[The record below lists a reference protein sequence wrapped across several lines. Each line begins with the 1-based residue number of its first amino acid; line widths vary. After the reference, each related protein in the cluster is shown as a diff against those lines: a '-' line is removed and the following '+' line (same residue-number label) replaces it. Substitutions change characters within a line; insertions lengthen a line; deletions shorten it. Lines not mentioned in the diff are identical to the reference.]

1 MNHLDAN
8 TRKAFG
14 LAGPNLYEQ
23 RVQKV
28 IDKLILLGG
37 MAKPEAI
44 KDRLRKTFGSKRGC
58 GFFLDQMVANGILNK
73 ILDGEE
79 NSSFSR
85 RYRSFELAPR
95 ADRN

>member
-1 MNHLDAN
+1 MNHLEAN

-44 KDRLRKTFGSKRGC
+44 EVRLRKPFGSKRGC
-58 GFFLDQMVANGILNK
+58 VFFLDQMVANGILHK
-73 ILDGEE
+73 ILDSKEKFLILKTIP
-79 NSSFSR
+79 NFQTSSKS
-85 RYRSFELAPR
+85 
-95 ADRN
+95 